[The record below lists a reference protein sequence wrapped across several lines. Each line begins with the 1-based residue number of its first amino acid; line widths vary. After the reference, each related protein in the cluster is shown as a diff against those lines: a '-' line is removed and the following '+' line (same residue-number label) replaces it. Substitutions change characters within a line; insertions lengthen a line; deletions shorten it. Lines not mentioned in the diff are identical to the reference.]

1 MQSKIAYCG
10 ESRIR
15 SGMLVLKI
23 YQNQL
28 LLLRKM
34 FPLKVW

>member
-1 MQSKIAYCG
+1 MQSKIAYCAKSG
-10 ESRIR
+10 IR